1 MATILLTW
9 VISAGAMVLLA
20 VLLGL
25 RARGRILGILI
36 DSRGRYSLAQFQL
49 VIWTILLISLV
60 SGVFWGRLA
69 EGSANPFGFV
79 VPPDLVGVLGIALAS
94 TMMSGVVKASKDATY
109 GDCVAASDRV
119 RDLPRLSQIFMQEEG
134 PLADRVVD
142 VTKFQNFVITITLV
156 VGYAALAT
164 TLIENAATA
173 AKVTT
178 VPGFSGAFITLLG
191 ISHAG
196 YLAGKL
202 PVASGGNPAPGLTVA
217 TLGTDIQPDNPRNPP
232 RALARTARQNARRGR
247 RERDNRTTYPMP
259 PGA

>member
-1 MATILLTW
+1 MRTILLTW
-9 VISAGAMVLLA
+9 LISAGAMVLLA

-25 RARGRILGILI
+25 RGRGRVLGILV

-69 EGSANPFGFV
+69 EGSANPFDFT

-142 VTKFQNFVITITLV
+142 VTKFQNFVITLV
-156 VGYAALAT
+156 LVIGYAALAT
-164 TLIENAATA
+164 TDVQNAVTA
-173 AKVTT
+173 AHVTS

-232 RALARTARQNARRGR
+232 RTLARNARQNARRGR
-247 RERDNRTTYPMP
+247 RERDGHPVHPMP

>member
-9 VISAGAMVLLA
+9 LISAGAMVLLA

-25 RARGRILGILI
+25 RARGRLLGILI

-49 VIWTILLISLV
+49 VVWTILLISLV

-79 VPPDLVGVLGIALAS
+79 VPPDVVGVLGIALAS
-94 TMMSGVVKASKDATY
+94 TMMAGVVKASKDATY

-173 AKVTT
+173 AKVAT

-217 TLGTDIQPDNPRNPP
+217 TLGTDIQPANPRNPP
-232 RALARTARQNARRGR
+232 RALARNSRQNARRGR
-247 RERDNRTTYPMP
+247 RERDGRTTYPMP

>member
-1 MATILLTW
+1 MATIVLTW
-9 VISAGAMVLLA
+9 LISAGAMVLLA

-36 DSRGRYSLAQFQL
+36 DSRGRFSLAQLQL
-49 VIWTILLISLV
+49 VLWTILLISLV

-69 EGSANPFGFV
+69 EGGADPVGFV
-79 VPPDLVGVLGIALAS
+79 VPPDLVGVLGISLAS

-142 VTKFQNFVITITLV
+142 VTKFQNFVITVTLV
-156 VGYAALAT
+156 AGYAALAT
-164 TLIENAATA
+164 TMIDHAGTA
-173 AKVTT
+173 AKMAA

-191 ISHAG
+191 VSHAG

-202 PVASGGNPAPGLTVA
+202 PVGGGGNPAPGLTVA
-217 TLGTDIQPDNPRNPP
+217 TLGTDAHPANPRNPP
-232 RALARTARQNARRGR
+232 RALRNARPSGHRGR
-247 RERDNRTTYPMP
+247 RERDGQHPYPMP

>member
-1 MATILLTW
+1 MPTILLTW
-9 VISAGAMVLLA
+9 LISAGAMVLLA
-20 VLLGL
+20 VILGL

-49 VIWTILLISLV
+49 VVWTILLISLV

-69 EGSANPFGFV
+69 EGSTDPYSFS
-79 VPPDLVGVLGIALAS
+79 VPPELVGVLGISLAS
-94 TMMSGVVKASKDATY
+94 TMMAGVVKASKDATY

-142 VTKFQNFVITITLV
+142 VTKFQNFVITIVLV
-156 VGYAALAT
+156 VGYAALST
-164 TLIENAATA
+164 TIVQNAGA
-173 AKVTT
+173 AAHVVS

-217 TLGTDIQPDNPRNPP
+217 ILGTDIQPENPRNPP
-232 RALARTARQNARRGR
+232 RSLARTARQNARRGR
-247 RERDNRTTYPMP
+247 RERDGRPAHPMP

>member
-1 MATILLTW
+1 MPTILLTW
-9 VISAGAMVLLA
+9 LISAGAMLLLA

-49 VIWTILLISLV
+49 VVWTILLISLV

-69 EGSANPFGFV
+69 EHSANPFDFV

-134 PLADRVVD
+134 PLADRAVD
-142 VTKFQNFVITITLV
+142 VTKFQNFVITLTLL

-173 AKVTT
+173 AQVTT
-178 VPGFSGAFITLLG
+178 VPGLSGAFITLLG

-217 TLGTDIQPDNPRNPP
+217 TLGTDFQPDNPRNPP
-232 RALARTARQNARRGR
+232 RSLRNARQNARRGR
-247 RERDNRTTYPMP
+247 RERDARAGYPMP

>member
-1 MATILLTW
+1 MPTILLTW
-9 VISAGAMVLLA
+9 LISAGAMVLLA

-49 VIWTILLISLV
+49 VVWTILLISVV

-69 EGSANPFGFV
+69 EGNANPYSFA
-79 VPPDLVGVLGIALAS
+79 VPPELVGVLGISLAS
-94 TMMSGVVKASKDATY
+94 TMMAGVVKASKDATY

-142 VTKFQNFVITITLV
+142 VTKFQNFVITLV
-156 VGYAALAT
+156 LVIGYAAMAAT
-164 TLIENAATA
+164 IVENAGTA
-173 AKVTT
+173 AHVTS

-217 TLGTDIQPDNPRNPP
+217 ILGTDVQPANPRNPP

-247 RERDNRTTYPMP
+247 RERDGRPAHPMP